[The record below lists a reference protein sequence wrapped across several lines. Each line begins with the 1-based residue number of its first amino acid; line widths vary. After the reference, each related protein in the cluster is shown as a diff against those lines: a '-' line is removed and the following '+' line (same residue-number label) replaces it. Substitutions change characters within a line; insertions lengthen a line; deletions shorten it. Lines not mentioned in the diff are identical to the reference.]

1 MRYALLV
8 VKRIRSAA
16 WVALALTACGI
27 DAKGLAPVTDEP
39 AATNGDGTSADA
51 GAGGV
56 RDGDAPVADASG
68 GDAGTDAVD
77 ASDPGAVG
85 AGSALELDGG
95 DVVEV
100 GALAVPADFTVEAW
114 VKPKTAT
121 REQYIVAKDRS
132 GQSNAQFRLGLEDGG
147 RLFFIMSD
155 PSGDDHGLYQGSN
168 YVVRS
173 AAALPMNAW
182 THVAVTKSGATYTL
196 YAGSAA
202 PVTKTAD
209 ASFVHASMVSFRI
222 GGRVASNGTG
232 IDGGFDGVIDDVR
245 VWGVARTAAEIAAT
259 RSAPPSLSAPGLVTY
274 FRLDEGAGTTTTDA
288 KGALVG
294 TLVGPPSWV
303 TSTAF

>member
-1 MRYALLV
+1 MA
-8 VKRIRSAA
+8 KRIRSA
-16 WVALALTACGI
+16 VLLALAACGI
-27 DAKGLAPVTDEP
+27 DAKGLAPALDE
-39 AATNGDGTSADA
+39 ADGTGRDGTSAEA
-51 GAGGV
+51 GAGA
-56 RDGDAPVADASG
+56 RDGDAPVADASQPG
-68 GDAGTDAVD
+68 DGGTNAGDASGADAD
-77 ASDPGAVG
+77 AGAIG
-85 AGSALELDGG
+85 AGSALALDGN
-95 DVVEV
+95 DAVEV
-100 GALAVPADFTVEAW
+100 GVLAVPADFTVEAW

-121 REQYIVAKDRS
+121 REQYVVAKDQN
-132 GQSNAQFRLGLEDGG
+132 GQSNAQFRLGLESGG
-147 RLFFIMSD
+147 RVFFIMSD
-155 PSGDDHGLYQGSN
+155 PAGDDHGLYQGSN

-222 GGRVASNGTG
+222 GARVASNGTG

-245 VWGVARTAAEIAAT
+245 MWGIARTAAEIAAT
-259 RSAPPSLSAPGLVTY
+259 RSAPPPLSTPGLVAY

-294 TLVGPPSWV
+294 TLVGPPAWV